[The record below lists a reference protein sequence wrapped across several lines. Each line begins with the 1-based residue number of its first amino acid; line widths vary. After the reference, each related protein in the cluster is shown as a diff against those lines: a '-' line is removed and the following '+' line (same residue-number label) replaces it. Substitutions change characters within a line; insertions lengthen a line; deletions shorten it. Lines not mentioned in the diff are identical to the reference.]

1 MVSKNN
7 SSGER
12 RMGAKQIVTTTPTI
26 EGKEILEYK
35 GIVFGEAT
43 FGAGMGTELKGIVA
57 AFAGK
62 RTGGYEKR
70 LLETRIAAL
79 EQMQS
84 EAAELG
90 ANAVIGV
97 DVDYELIDTVL
108 MICACGTAVIVE

>member
-1 MVSKNN
+1 MS
-7 SSGER
+7 
-12 RMGAKQIVTTTPTI
+12 MKQIVTTTPTI

-57 AFAGK
+57 AISGK
-62 RTGGYEKR
+62 RTEGYEKR
-70 LLETRIAAL
+70 LLETRTAAL

-84 EAAELG
+84 AATELG
-90 ANAVIGV
+90 ANAVVGV

-108 MICACGTAVIVE
+108 MICASGTAVVVK